1 MKRYFILMMCL
12 FISACYFNLLQ
23 FPNKIVTGGIAGLSI
38 IINDFFNIPPA
49 NIIMFISVSLLV
61 IGFFILGRKKVSGA
75 IISSIIYP
83 IFIDITKNINYL
95 FKLNISNMLVISI
108 ILGILFGITTGLV
121 YKVGFSNGGLSILS
135 EIISKY
141 TRFSLS
147 DSIFIINSII
157 VLIGSFSIGFE
168 KLIYALIILIIN
180 SLIIKCILKNEN

>member
-1 MKRYFILMMCL
+1 MKRYFILIMCL

-23 FPNKIVTGGIAGLSI
+23 FPNKIVTGGISGLSI

-61 IGFFILGRKKVSGA
+61 IGFFILGIKKVSGA

-147 DSIFIINSII
+147 DSILSQ
-157 VLIGSFSIGFE
+157 
-168 KLIYALIILIIN
+168 KA
-180 SLIIKCILKNEN
+180 CTD

>member
-61 IGFFILGRKKVSGA
+61 IGFFILGIKKVSGA